1 MRDNLTTHKEFIA
14 AVQEQL
20 MWFINEEILDPKGEF
35 YYGGNTIHRSLAS
48 ELAATT
54 TTSKS

>member
-1 MRDNLTTHKEFIA
+1 MRDNLTHKKFIA

-20 MWFINEEILDPKGEF
+20 IGFINEQVLDPEDEF
-35 YYGGNTIHRSLAS
+35 YYDGNTIHRSLAS
-48 ELAATT
+48 EIKT

>member
-1 MRDNLTTHKEFIA
+1 MRDNLTTHKEFIT

-20 MWFINEEILDPKGEF
+20 MGFINEQILDLKGEF
-35 YYGGNTIHRSLAS
+35 YYNGNTIHRSLAS
-48 ELAATT
+48 EPATT